1 MKNNCKICGSTEQNK
16 ILNLCENMKIMGKD
30 FPESPSIIVEC
41 PKCGLV
47 YVEMEAKQ
55 EDFNLYYSSPSSNPL
70 SYYELYKKENVLEY
84 FNDILN
90 SFKQYITADSKIL
103 DSGGGCGEFAK
114 FLIDKGYNNAE
125 ILDISP
131 KCIEK
136 SKEIGVNGILANC
149 CEANK
154 ELENKYDLIIMCH
167 SLEHFMDI
175 DKVILEAKKML
186 KENGYLYIE
195 LPDAEKYSDTG
206 AVPFTMFTYE
216 HLYHFTL
223 DTMDNIA
230 NAFGIKMVEKR
241 AFKKADS
248 YDVLYGLY
256 QNNGKKK
263 EVKYTDKTKKMILKY
278 QEHSKNK
285 LKPYI
290 DEFEKTQEKLIL
302 WGVGAS
308 TALLLNE
315 TFDNCNVI
323 QLIDRNQ
330 QRQGLKYKIKDKVF
344 VVEEPSIINDDD
356 ATILILPYWYHLSI
370 MKQIQEM
377 GFKNTIKSFQ
387 NKDN

>member
-1 MKNNCKICGSTEQNK
+1 MGNKCKICGSSEQNK
-16 ILNLCENMKIMGKD
+16 LFKLCENMKIMGKD
-30 FPESPSIIVEC
+30 FPESDSTIVEC
-41 PKCGLV
+41 LKCGLV
-47 YVEMEAKQ
+47 YVDMAAKQ
-55 EDFNLYYSSPSSNPL
+55 EDFNNYYSSPNSNLL
-70 SYYELYKKENVLEY
+70 SYYELYKKENVSAY

-90 SFKQYITADSKIL
+90 NFKKYITKESKIL
-103 DSGGGCGEFAK
+103 DMGGGCGEFAK
-114 FLIDKGYNNAE
+114 FLIDSGYRNAE
-125 ILDISP
+125 ILDISS

-136 SKEIGVNGILANC
+136 SQEIGVNGVLADC
-149 CEANK
+149 CESNK

-175 DKVILEAKKML
+175 DKVIVNAKKML
-186 KENGYLYIE
+186 KPDGYLYIE
-195 LPDAEKYSDTG
+195 LPDAERYSDSA

-230 NAFGIKMVEKR
+230 RSFGLKMTEKR
-241 AFKKADS
+241 AFTKADS

-256 QNNGKKK
+256 QNGGETK
-263 EVKYTDKTKKMILKY
+263 EVKYTDTAKKSILKY
-278 QEHSKNK
+278 QEYSKNK

-290 DEFEKTQEKLIL
+290 EELEKTQEKLIL

-323 QLIDRNQ
+323 QLIDRNP
-330 QRQGLKYKIKDKVF
+330 QRQGLRYKINEDIF
-344 VVEEPSIINDDD
+344 VVEDPSAIKDDD
-356 ATILILPYWYHLSI
+356 ATIIVLPYWYHLSI

-377 GFKNTIKSFQ
+377 GFKNKIGALK
-387 NKDN
+387 